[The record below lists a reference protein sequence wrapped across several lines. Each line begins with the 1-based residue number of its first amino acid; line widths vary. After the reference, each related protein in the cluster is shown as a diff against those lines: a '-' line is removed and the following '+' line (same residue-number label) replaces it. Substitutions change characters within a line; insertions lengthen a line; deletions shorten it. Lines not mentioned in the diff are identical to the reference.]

1 MLHLDELLGSS
12 PGIVGL
18 RDTVRR
24 LVQGPG
30 AHRLPPILIL
40 GETGTGKGLLARAI
54 HRSGPRHAGPFIDV
68 NCAAIPEHL
77 VEAEL
82 FGYEKGA
89 FTDARQAKP
98 GLFQAA
104 SGGTLF
110 LDEVGLLPERAQAKV
125 LKAIEDR
132 SVRRLGRTQ
141 PETVDVSIVTATNAD
156 LAQEVG
162 IGRFRADLYHR
173 IGVVVLTLPPLR
185 ERGRDIVLLAEH
197 FLVRTCQEYGWP
209 ARRLTADGSSRT

>member
-1 MLHLDELLGSS
+1 MTTFSRSHNPAKTDRGAIIPAVLHLDELLGGS
-12 PGIVGL
+12 PGIVSL
-18 RDTVRR
+18 RDTVSR
-24 LVQGPG
+24 LLQRPG

-54 HRSGPRHAGPFIDV
+54 HRGGPRHARPFVDV

-77 VEAEL
+77 IEAEL

-104 SGGTLF
+104 NGGTLF

-125 LKAIEDR
+125 LKAIEER

-141 PETVDVSIVTATNAD
+141 PEQVDVSIITATNAD
-156 LAQEVG
+156 LVHEVAA
-162 IGRFRADLYHR
+162 GRFRADLYHR

-185 ERGRDIVLLAEH
+185 DRGQDIVLLA
-197 FLVRTCQEYGWP
+197 
-209 ARRLTADGSSRT
+209 